1 MRNVLALLVAVV
13 FLLYSS
19 VLAAAPARA
28 CCKDADCPI
37 AQCVATACA
46 PSALPAAVG
55 EIAAIAA
62 PALREAAI
70 PEPRVHLP
78 QPASDIWCP
87 PD

>member
-1 MRNVLALLVAVV
+1 MRNVLALLAAVV

-19 VLAAAPARA
+19 VLAAAPTRA

-37 AQCVATACA
+37 AQCVATACT

-55 EIAAIAA
+55 RIAAIAM
-62 PALREAAI
+62 PAVRAAAI
-70 PEPRVHLP
+70 AERPVHLP
-78 QPASDIWCP
+78 QPAKDIWCP

>member
-1 MRNVLALLVAVV
+1 MRNVLALLAAVV

-37 AQCVATACA
+37 AQCVATACT

-55 EIAAIAA
+55 QIGAIAA
-62 PALREAAI
+62 PALREAAL
-70 PEPRVHLP
+70 PEPAVNLP
-78 QPASDIWCP
+78 QPAKEIWCP

>member
-1 MRNVLALLVAVV
+1 MRNVLALLAAVV
-13 FLLYSS
+13 FLMYSS

-37 AQCVATACA
+37 AQCVATACT

-55 EIAAIAA
+55 QIGAIAA
-62 PALREAAI
+62 PALREAAL
-70 PEPRVHLP
+70 PERPVILP
-78 QPASDIWCP
+78 QPAKDIWCP

>member
-1 MRNVLALLVAVV
+1 MRNVLALLAAVV

-37 AQCVATACA
+37 AQCVATACT
-46 PSALPAAVG
+46 PSALPAAIG
-55 EIAAIAA
+55 QIAAIAT
-62 PALREAAI
+62 PALREATI
-70 PEPRVHLP
+70 PEHPVTLP
-78 QPASDIWCP
+78 QPAKDIWSP